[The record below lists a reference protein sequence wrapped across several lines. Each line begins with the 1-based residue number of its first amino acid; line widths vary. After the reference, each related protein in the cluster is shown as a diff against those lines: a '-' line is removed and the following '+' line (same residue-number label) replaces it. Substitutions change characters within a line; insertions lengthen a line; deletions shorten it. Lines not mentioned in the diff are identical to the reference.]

1 MVGHTGIKAAA
12 IKAVEVVDT
21 CVGKVFAATERV
33 GGVLLVTAD
42 HGNAE
47 KMTDQ
52 ETFEPHTAH
61 TTGPVPFLVAGSATK
76 SLKIKNGK
84 LADIA
89 PTILNIMQLNV
100 PQEMTGESLIA

>member
-1 MVGHTGIKAAA
+1 
-12 IKAVEVVDT
+12 
-21 CVGKVFAATERV
+21 
-33 GGVLLVTAD
+33 
-42 HGNAE
+42 
-47 KMTDQ
+47 
-52 ETFEPHTAH
+52 
-61 TTGPVPFLVAGSATK
+61 VAGSATK